1 MAERIPVSGEIY
13 RHFKN
18 KLYQIVAIATH
29 SETGE
34 KLVIYQALYGDF
46 GVYARPLTMFTSE
59 VDHEKYPE
67 VTQKYRFE
75 LVEREKKEDVQAAQ
89 TGSKRSADMTQ
100 RYSVGHS
107 TGRTILQN
115 QNGRNADTSVRENE
129 RVSGDISVQ
138 SNKAVSG
145 DVGAQESKGASSDTE
160 EQVEPKLMEF
170 LDAVSFEEK
179 YNILTSMR
187 DIITDKMINN
197 MAVVLD
203 VVIPEGDLDDRYEQ
217 LKQCIRTRQR
227 FESTRLR

>member
-75 LVEREKKEDVQAAQ
+75 PVEREKKEDV
-89 TGSKRSADMTQ
+89 
-100 RYSVGHS
+100 H
-107 TGRTILQN
+107 
-115 QNGRNADTSVRENE
+115 
-129 RVSGDISVQ
+129 
-138 SNKAVSG
+138 
-145 DVGAQESKGASSDTE
+145 
-160 EQVEPKLMEF
+160 
-170 LDAVSFEEK
+170 
-179 YNILTSMR
+179 
-187 DIITDKMINN
+187 KMINN
-197 MAVVLD
+197 MAGVLD

>member
-1 MAERIPVSGEIY
+1 MSG
-13 RHFKN
+13 
-18 KLYQIVAIATH
+18 QT
-29 SETGE
+29 
-34 KLVIYQALYGDF
+34 
-46 GVYARPLTMFTSE
+46 
-59 VDHEKYPE
+59 
-67 VTQKYRFE
+67 
-75 LVEREKKEDVQAAQ
+75 ED
-89 TGSKRSADMTQ
+89 R
-100 RYSVGHS
+100 
-107 TGRTILQN
+107 
-115 QNGRNADTSVRENE
+115 
-129 RVSGDISVQ
+129 
-138 SNKAVSG
+138 
-145 DVGAQESKGASSDTE
+145 GASSDTE